1 MAHKTF
7 ISYKFSEAQDL
18 RDRIIRK
25 LGEDANY
32 YRGETSDSP
41 DLSDMKTYYIKEK
54 LKDMIYDSSVTIV
67 IISPMMNYSKW
78 IPWEISY
85 SLRNVPRNNRT
96 SRPNGIVCVVQKQ
109 SLWYGNGFNITKYER
124 K

>member
-41 DLSDMKTYYIKEK
+41 DLSDMKTNYIKEK

-78 IPWEISY
+78 IPYKS
-85 SLRNVPRNNRT
+85 
-96 SRPNGIVCVVQKQ
+96 K
-109 SLWYGNGFNITKYER
+109 
-124 K
+124 